1 MCYFISPVVFL
12 RWILWRVYIELFEAK
27 SQFQA
32 SSNTGVTGN
41 SNLSLGLLGNSVGIY
56 VRAAWSK
63 FMDQRVL
70 YLPIKEGQWEL
81 KQLLESLQLGK
92 GKLYKQER
100 MDTAHPLA
108 VVGRELKRKEK
119 GEVTIAFSW
128 FPTVQPHP
136 PMKEFLLHA
145 TLSPLSLE
153 AHWITVCSPVYPL
166 VHQKCIALC
175 IDLER
180 KKKLLF

>member
-1 MCYFISPVVFL
+1 
-12 RWILWRVYIELFEAK
+12 
-27 SQFQA
+27 
-32 SSNTGVTGN
+32 
-41 SNLSLGLLGNSVGIY
+41 
-56 VRAAWSK
+56 
-63 FMDQRVL
+63 MDQRVL

-145 TLSPLSLE
+145 THCLHF
-153 AHWITVCSPVYPL
+153 HWRHIESQSAPQCTPWYTKNVLHFVL
-166 VHQKCIALC
+166 I
-175 IDLER
+175 
-180 KKKLLF
+180 